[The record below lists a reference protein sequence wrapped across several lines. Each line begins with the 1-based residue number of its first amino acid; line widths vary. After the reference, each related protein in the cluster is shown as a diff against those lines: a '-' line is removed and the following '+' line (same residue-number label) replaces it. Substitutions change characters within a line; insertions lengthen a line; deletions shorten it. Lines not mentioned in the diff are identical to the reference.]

1 MVCMPSTMLRFA
13 GEGTQKF
20 ACPQKHREHP
30 ESSTGSDSR
39 QHSDQSGTAACNCS
53 YLLSLYSLAKPDPS
67 ITCFTLGSGF
77 ARLLALWVHGGST
90 GLVGGGPVGGDTGH
104 VDGGDVVGG
113 DAGPRHMDGGDAG
126 PRHMDGGDVSP
137 RPVDG
142 GDASPRPM
150 DGGDASPRP
159 MDGGDA
165 SPRPMDGGDASPRP
179 MVGGDVSPRPMVGG
193 DVHRVN
199 TGVVAGGDLVG
210 TCTPRPK
217 AKRSLSYG
225 TPQSTKKALSLK
237 VQ

>member
-1 MVCMPSTMLRFA
+1 MGTSVVERSWFVCRQPCFA
-13 GEGTQKF
+13 
-20 ACPQKHREHP
+20 
-30 ESSTGSDSR
+30 
-39 QHSDQSGTAACNCS
+39 
-53 YLLSLYSLAKPDPS
+53 SLEKGNKS
-67 ITCFTLGSGF
+67 
-77 ARLLALWVHGGST
+77 LLALKSTVNTLRAQLGLTPVSIVISQEPQLVTAATSSRSMGGGST

-113 DAGPRHMDGGDAG
+113 DAGPRLMDGGDA
-126 PRHMDGGDVSP
+126 SP

-159 MDGGDA
+159 MVGGDA
-165 SPRPMDGGDASPRP
+165 
-179 MVGGDVSPRPMVGG
+179 SPRPMVGG